1 MSDPP
6 DILAEN
12 EPSAQ
17 IHDAREALRKHFGFR
32 AFLDGQEAVIAAVLA
47 GQDVMIIMPT
57 GGGKSLCYQLP
68 AMVMD
73 GVTVVVSPLI
83 ALMKDQVDAL
93 QARGIP
99 ATVINS
105 TLTFEEQKDRIQ
117 ALRRGEYKLVY
128 VAPERFRSN
137 MFVETM
143 RQVDIALFAVDE
155 AHCLSQWGH
164 DFRPDYL
171 RLGDAVEKLGRPQ
184 VLALTATA
192 TPEVRADIQNTLKLR
207 DPHVSV
213 RGFSRPNL
221 SLHITHTE
229 KNKVKYDR
237 LREITQVWQKGIVY
251 CATRK
256 KVEEVAALF
265 DEWNIKAIAYH
276 GGMDDKERENA
287 QNKFLQKKV
296 NIAVATN
303 AFGMGIDRSD
313 VRFVIHY
320 DIPGSVEAYYQE
332 AGRAGRDGEPSHCEL
347 LFNYAD
353 TRTQEF
359 FIEGSNPTFET
370 IRDVYQALQ
379 SWADGAH
386 EVHATIDD
394 IADRVSVKNSMA
406 VSSTLSLLGRQG
418 YIERFDIPGKRM
430 RGTRLLQP
438 DVRPRDL
445 KLDKNAIA
453 EKERR
458 DRSKLKSMV
467 EMCYADRCR
476 QQMILEY
483 FGEPEAGT
491 CGNCDVCKRGGL
503 KAAVRVGTSAEVDT
517 LRKALSGVARMSR
530 KEPDGTWTPRFGKG
544 RIVAMLLGSKSR
556 EVVDAGLDE
565 LSTYGLLK
573 STGSAGVNQ
582 LFKEME
588 KQNLVET
595 VADGEFPLLRLTD
608 KGAEVMRKGGAIR
621 MQWPDL
627 SGKPSMLKRDAKSVV
642 NEEEVTATELG
653 FDERLFGKL
662 KKKRQELSQREGV
675 PHYMIFNNSTLEF
688 FTRLKPKNQTSALKI
703 RGVGDLKAIK
713 WLPEFLEVI
722 KEHGEGK

>member
-1 MSDPP
+1 MIDTPETPAPEP
-6 DILAEN
+6 DAA
-12 EPSAQ
+12 SAP
-17 IHDAREALRKHFGFR
+17 IHDAREALRRHFGFR
-32 AFLDGQEAVIAAVLA
+32 AFLDGQEAVIGAILA

-93 QARGIP
+93 RERGIP
-99 ATVINS
+99 ATLINS
-105 TLTFEEQKDRIQ
+105 TLGFEEQKERIQ

-128 VAPERFRSN
+128 VAPERFRSG
-137 MFVETM
+137 MFVDTM

-171 RLGDAVEKLGRPQ
+171 RLGEAVEKLGRPQ

-192 TPEVRADIQNTLKLR
+192 TAEVRSDILQTLKLR
-207 DPHVSV
+207 DPYVSV

-229 KNKVKYDR
+229 KAKNKYDR
-237 LREITQVWQKGIVY
+237 LREVVGQWKKGIVY

-256 KVEEVAALF
+256 RVEEVTALF
-265 DEWNIKAIAYH
+265 DEWGMKAIAYH
-276 GGMDDKERENA
+276 GGMDDAQREHA
-287 QNKFLQKKV
+287 QNRFLQRKADV
-296 NIAVATN
+296 AIATN
-303 AFGMGIDRSD
+303 AFGMGIDRPD
-313 VRFVIHY
+313 VRFVVHY
-320 DIPGSVEAYYQE
+320 DVPGSIEAYYQE

-359 FIEGSNPTFET
+359 FIEGSNPSFET
-370 IRDVYQALQ
+370 IRDVYQALLNH
-379 SWADGAH
+379 ADNAH
-386 EVHATIDD
+386 EVHATIED
-394 IADRVSVKNSMA
+394 ITELAGVKNSMA
-406 VSSTLSLLGRQG
+406 VSSALSLLGRQG
-418 YIERFDIPGKRM
+418 YVERFDIPGKRM

-438 DVRPRDL
+438 DVLARGL
-445 KLDKNAIA
+445 QLDKKALA
-453 EKERR
+453 EKDRR
-458 DRSKLKSMV
+458 DRSKLKAMV
-467 EMCYADRCR
+467 DLCYAERCR

-483 FGEPEAGT
+483 FGEKDAGA
-491 CGNCDVCKRGGL
+491 CGNCDVCKRGGHQ
-503 KAAVRVGTSAEVDT
+503 AAVRAGTSAEVDM

-530 KEPDGTWTPRFGKG
+530 REPDGTWTPRFGRG

-556 EVVDAGLDE
+556 EVLDAKLDE

-573 STGSAGVNQ
+573 SMGTAGVNQ

-588 KQNLVET
+588 KQGMVET
-595 VADGEFPLLRLTD
+595 TADGEYPLLRLTD
-608 KGAEVMRKGGAIR
+608 KGGEVMRKGGSIR

-627 SGKPSMLKRDAKSVV
+627 SRRASMTKAGVAP
-642 NEEEVTATELG
+642 EEGEVAATELG
-653 FDERLFGKL
+653 FDEKLFEKL
-662 KKKRQELSQREGV
+662 KRKRQDIAQREGV
-675 PHYMIFNNSTLEF
+675 PHYMIFHNNTLEF
-688 FTRLKPKNQTSALKI
+688 FTRLKPRTQTAALKI
-703 RGVGDLKAIK
+703 RGVGELKAIK

-722 KEHGEGK
+722 KAHAP